1 MTYMGNRNQMWMI
14 VHDKKRKRVNKR
26 QVLIKESQGKLAQER
41 NEKSFYHSRIYLL
54 GSEIF

>member
-1 MTYMGNRNQMWMI
+1 MGNRNQMWMI

-41 NEKSFYHSRIYLL
+41 NEKSLYHSRIYLL